1 MLKSKEDLKKCY
13 DLYDTCERLYHLY
26 GVVCDTMLYVDNS
39 HGELVPF
46 FNYKAHRE
54 ILYHNVHNGSVME
67 DGVFK
72 VKELRSKVTT
82 IDIKDDIIPTCG
94 LVFTNCGERIIPTLI
109 GSIQLNG
116 MLMTTTPCSP
126 DLVAGFKKLYESNG
140 FYLYKRV
147 EIVKTLKSSNA
158 FSGCSPVQNKFT
170 FEATNS
176 EDVSLNIFKCSI
188 NVIRI
193 CGLRMDSNSACV
205 VNVVIYSVDESESVK
220 VVLNMD
226 DPLLTDSTFVV
237 PFDVDE
243 IELKPIQQ
251 IPRVICQTLN
261 GREVRSLHYKTALN
275 IQLLNPEYE
284 YRFHTSQE
292 RRRFIKKHF
301 SPGVLDVYDGF
312 VSGAFKA
319 DLFRYC
325 WLYVNGGIYVDCKM
339 IQRVPFRDII
349 SSEDG
354 MYLCADRIPDAYQ
367 NCLIGA
373 HPLHPDLLKCVV
385 ECVKRFNKKIYNKVS
400 FGSLYHTGP
409 YLFYHC
415 MQQHEPRAAF
425 SGPFR
430 DLSYK
435 KTGIYC
441 KEKGTLLFNMW
452 FKGYYENYDKIHGK
466 QIWSKDWAEGHV
478 YFSNK
483 FEVYNS
489 GGKYSIR
496 IHPSEMRS
504 DLSLADIEF
513 VYRDV
518 GIVTNNKKDG
528 LRCALVDEVNHFE
541 QYIRCTREV

>member
-1 MLKSKEDLKKCY
+1 MLKSKDDLKKCY
-13 DLYDTCERLYHLY
+13 DLYDTCERFYHLY
-26 GVVCDTMLYVDNS
+26 DVMCDTMLYVDNS
-39 HGELVPF
+39 YGELVPF
-46 FNYKAHRE
+46 FNHKAHRK
-54 ILYHNVHNGSVME
+54 IFYHNVHNGSVME

-72 VKELRSKVTT
+72 VKDLRSKVTT
-82 IDIKDDIIPTCG
+82 IDIDHDTIPMCG
-94 LVFTNCGERIIPTLI
+94 LVFSNCEARLIPTFI
-109 GSIQLNG
+109 ESVKLNG
-116 MLMTTTPCSP
+116 ILMTTTHCSP
-126 DLVAGFKKLYESNG
+126 DIVAGFQKMYELNG
-140 FYLYKRV
+140 VHLYKRV
-147 EIVKTLKSSNA
+147 EIIKALKSSNE
-158 FSGCSPVQNKFT
+158 FSSCRPVKNKFT

-176 EDVSLNIFKCSI
+176 EDVSLNIFKSGF
-188 NVIRI
+188 NTIRI
-193 CGLRMDSNSACV
+193 CGLRLDESSVCV
-205 VNVVIYSVDESESVK
+205 VNVVIYSVDESETFK
-220 VVLNMD
+220 IVLNMD

-243 IELKPIQQ
+243 IDLNPNQQ

-261 GREVRSLHYKTALN
+261 GREVTSLHYKTALN

-284 YRFHTSQE
+284 YQFYTSHE
-292 RRRFIKKHF
+292 RRKFIKKNF

-325 WLYVNGGIYVDCKM
+325 WLYVHGGIYVDCKM

-349 SSEDG
+349 GEEG
-354 MYLCADRIPDAYQ
+354 VYLCVDRIPDAYQ

-385 ECVKRFNKKIYNKVS
+385 ECVRRFNKKIYNKVS

-425 SGPFR
+425 RGPFR

-483 FEVYNS
+483 YEVDNS

-496 IHPSEMRS
+496 IHPSEMKS
-504 DLSLADIEF
+504 DSNLADIKF

-528 LRCALVDEVNHFE
+528 LRCTLVDEVNDFE
-541 QYIRCTREV
+541 QHIRCIREV